1 MKTSTMFD
9 MNENGK
15 NVNITKYRGMIGP
28 LLYLNVSIPDIM
40 FSVCICAYLHACPKK
55 STIFF
60 LYLHGTINLG
70 FWYP

>member
-1 MKTSTMFD
+1 MT
-9 MNENGK
+9 
-15 NVNITKYRGMIGP
+15 GP

-40 FSVCICAYLHACPKK
+40 FSVCICAYLQACPKK
-55 STIFF
+55 SIIFF